1 MKRTIIT
8 IDEAACTGCG
18 LCAEACHEGAIAIV
32 DGKAKL
38 IRDDYC
44 DGLGNCLPVC
54 PVDAIHVI
62 EREAAAYDEAA
73 VKRAK
78 LEKLTAEAVKN
89 VQAAKKPDVPA
100 PDKLACGCPGTH
112 SKRIERHDRP
122 ECGEES
128 HVHARSMLSQWPV
141 QIKLVP
147 VNAPYFDGARLLV
160 AADCTAYAYG
170 AFHENFI
177 KNHITLV
184 GCPKLD
190 SVDYSEKLAEIIR
203 TNDIKS
209 VTVVRMEVPCCGGLE
224 NAVKKALQASGKFIP
239 WQVVTISTDG
249 RILDR

>member
-89 VQAAKKPDVPA
+89 VQAAKKPGA
-100 PDKLACGCPGTH
+100 PGT
-112 SKRIERHDRP
+112 IRP
-122 ECGEES
+122 PRRSPRPGSCRTGRSSCGS
-128 HVHARSMLSQWPV
+128 CRSAR
-141 QIKLVP
+141 
-147 VNAPYFDGARLLV
+147 
-160 AADCTAYAYG
+160 
-170 AFHENFI
+170 
-177 KNHITLV
+177 
-184 GCPKLD
+184 
-190 SVDYSEKLAEIIR
+190 
-203 TNDIKS
+203 
-209 VTVVRMEVPCCGGLE
+209 
-224 NAVKKALQASGKFIP
+224 
-239 WQVVTISTDG
+239 
-249 RILDR
+249 RILTAATCSSPPTARPMPMGIFTRTSSAAA

>member
-89 VQAAKKPDVPA
+89 VQAAKKPGAPA
-100 PDKLACGCPGTH
+100 PDKLACGCPGTQVRAMH
-112 SKRIERHDRP
+112 HPAAAAQASP
-122 ECGEES
+122 GQ
-128 HVHARSMLSQWPV
+128 LQNWPV
-141 QIKLVP
+141 QLRLVP
-147 VNAPYFDGARLLV
+147 VRAPYFDGCDLL
-160 AADCTAYAYG
+160 
-170 AFHENFI
+170 AFLFA
-177 KNHITLV
+177 LV
-184 GCPKLD
+184 LKTFSSYPIL
-190 SVDYSEKLAEIIR
+190 
-203 TNDIKS
+203 
-209 VTVVRMEVPCCGGLE
+209 
-224 NAVKKALQASGKFIP
+224 
-239 WQVVTISTDG
+239 ISP
-249 RILDR
+249 L

>member
-100 PDKLACGCPGTH
+100 PDKLACG
-112 SKRIERHDRP
+112 RHAPSGR
-122 ECGEES
+122 CGA
-128 HVHARSMLSQWPV
+128 AR
-141 QIKLVP
+141 
-147 VNAPYFDGARLLV
+147 AR
-160 AADCTAYAYG
+160 AAA
-170 AFHENFI
+170 E
-177 KNHITLV
+177 
-184 GCPKLD
+184 
-190 SVDYSEKLAEIIR
+190 LAGPAAAR
-203 TNDIKS
+203 AGP
-209 VTVVRMEVPCCGGLE
+209 R
-224 NAVKKALQASGKFIP
+224 AVF
-239 WQVVTISTDG
+239 
-249 RILDR
+249 

>member
-89 VQAAKKPDVPA
+89 VQAAKKPDS
-100 PDKLACGCPGTH
+100 L
-112 SKRIERHDRP
+112 
-122 ECGEES
+122 
-128 HVHARSMLSQWPV
+128 
-141 QIKLVP
+141 
-147 VNAPYFDGARLLV
+147 
-160 AADCTAYAYG
+160 
-170 AFHENFI
+170 
-177 KNHITLV
+177 
-184 GCPKLD
+184 
-190 SVDYSEKLAEIIR
+190 
-203 TNDIKS
+203 
-209 VTVVRMEVPCCGGLE
+209 RM
-224 NAVKKALQASGKFIP
+224 
-239 WQVVTISTDG
+239 
-249 RILDR
+249 

>member
-89 VQAAKKPDVPA
+89 VQAAKKPGAPA
-100 PDKLACGCPGTH
+100 PDKLACGCPGTQVRAMH
-112 SKRIERHDRP
+112 HP
-122 ECGEES
+122 
-128 HVHARSMLSQWPV
+128 AAAAQP
-141 QIKLVP
+141 
-147 VNAPYFDGARLLV
+147 APA
-160 AADCTAYAYG
+160 AYATMRHMYT
-170 AFHENFI
+170 AAI
-177 KNHITLV
+177 CL
-184 GCPKLD
+184 
-190 SVDYSEKLAEIIR
+190 R
-203 TNDIKS
+203 
-209 VTVVRMEVPCCGGLE
+209 
-224 NAVKKALQASGKFIP
+224 
-239 WQVVTISTDG
+239 
-249 RILDR
+249 

>member
-100 PDKLACGCPGTH
+100 PDKLACGCPGTQVRAMH
-112 SKRIERHDRP
+112 HPAAVAQASP
-122 ECGEES
+122 GQ
-128 HVHARSMLSQWPV
+128 LQNWPV
-141 QIKLVP
+141 QLRLVP
-147 VNAPYFDGARLLV
+147 VRAPYFDGCDLLI
-160 AADCTAYAYG
+160 AADCTAFAYG
-170 AFHENFI
+170 NFHNDFI
-177 KNHITLV
+177 KDKITLI

-190 SVDYSEKLAEIIR
+190 SVDYSEKLTAILAV
-203 TNDIKS
+203 NDIKS
-209 VTVVRMEVPCCGGLE
+209 VTVVRMEVPCCGGIQT
-224 NAVKKALQASGKFIP
+224 AVQKALDASGKNVP
-239 WQVVTISTDG
+239 LNVTVISTDG
-249 RILDR
+249 KIKNK